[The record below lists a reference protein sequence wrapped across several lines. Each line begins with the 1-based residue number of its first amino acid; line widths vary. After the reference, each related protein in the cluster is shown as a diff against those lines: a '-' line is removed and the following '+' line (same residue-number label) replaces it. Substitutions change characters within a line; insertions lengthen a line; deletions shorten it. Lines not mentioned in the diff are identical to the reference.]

1 MASYLC
7 MILLL
12 PRTSSW
18 LFLCCLDEFLDR
30 GLRCVRPIETSS
42 LKGAPCL
49 VFSCGPVHVSEGG
62 KELQSH
68 TEEGRGQQLG
78 RRDSVQR

>member
-18 LFLCCLDEFLDR
+18 LFLCYLDEFLDR

-49 VFSCGPVHVSEGG
+49 VFSCRPSPVCEGG

-68 TEEGRGQQLG
+68 TEEDRGKQLV
-78 RRDSVQR
+78 RRDSALR